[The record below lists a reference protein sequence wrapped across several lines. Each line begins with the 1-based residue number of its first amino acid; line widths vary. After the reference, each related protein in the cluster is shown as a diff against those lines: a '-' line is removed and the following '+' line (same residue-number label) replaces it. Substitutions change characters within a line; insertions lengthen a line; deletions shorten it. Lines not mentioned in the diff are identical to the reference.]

1 MKILYGIDSLK
12 IGGAEMLL
20 LNMLKRYQPHHQI
33 EIAYFTEGPL
43 REDVTAMGIPVHRI
57 STRGLKDPLAFLRLF
72 QVIRRFK
79 PDVIHTHL
87 TKSDVTGQMM
97 GFMGGVPV
105 RVVSLHN
112 NDTWRTKPLFSNLMR
127 MIVSPAQ
134 KYIAVSE
141 AVRDFIVEN
150 SHYPADKMLVIE
162 NGIDLDRFDPASV
175 APYDRA
181 QWGISPDAP
190 VIAII
195 GRLQPQKAHT
205 VFLEAA
211 ALIKNEMPDVRFVI
225 VGDGDLRA
233 ELEAK
238 RDELGLQQQV
248 IFAGI
253 IRDIPAVL
261 AAADILTF
269 SSDWEGLPVALLEG
283 MAMEKPVVSTAV
295 GGVPLVVQDG
305 VNGLLVAP
313 RQPQKLAGELLRV
326 LRDPELASR
335 LGLAARGT
343 IAERYSAGIMHDRI
357 LALYSSLLEK
367 SGGKAPLR

>member
-1 MKILYGIDSLK
+1 MRILYGIDSLK

-20 LNMLKRYQPHHQI
+20 LNMLKRYQPNHQI
-33 EIAYFTEGPL
+33 EIAYFTDGPL
-43 REDVTAMGIPVHRI
+43 HEDIEAMGIPVHRI
-57 STRGLKDPLAFLRLF
+57 SKQGLKDPLAFVRLF
-72 QVIRRFK
+72 RIIRRFK

-87 TKSDVTGQMM
+87 TKSDVTGQLM
-97 GFMGGVPV
+97 GFLAGVPV

-112 NDTWRTKPLFSNLMR
+112 NDSWRTKALFSTVMR
-127 MIVSPAQ
+127 LIVSPAQ

-141 AVRDFIVEN
+141 AVRDYIVEN
-150 SHYPADKMLVIE
+150 SRYPEDRMLVIE
-162 NGIDLDRFDPASV
+162 NGIDLDRFDPAKIT
-175 APYDRA
+175 PYDRA
-181 QWGISPDAP
+181 AWGISPDAP
-190 VIAII
+190 VVAII

-211 ALIKNEMPDVRFVI
+211 ALVKNEMPEARFVI

-248 IFAGI
+248 VFAGI

-261 AAADILTF
+261 AAVDILTF

-305 VNGLLVAP
+305 ENGLLVAP
-313 RQPQKLAGELLRV
+313 RQPQKLAAELLRV

-335 LGLAARGT
+335 LGQAARRT
-343 IAERYSAGIMHDRI
+343 IAERYSAGVMHDRI
-357 LALYSSLLEK
+357 LRLYRDLLEK
-367 SGGKAPLR
+367 PAVR

>member
-20 LNMLKRYQPHHQI
+20 LNMLKRYHPKHQV
-33 EIAYFTEGPL
+33 EVVYFTEGPL
-43 REDVTAMGIPVHRI
+43 HEDVTAMGVPIHRI
-57 STRGLKDPLAFLRLF
+57 SKRGLKDPFAFLRLLRI
-72 QVIRRFK
+72 IRRFK

-87 TKSDVTGQMM
+87 TKSDVSGQLM
-97 GFMGGVPV
+97 GFLGGVPV

-112 NDTWRTKPLFSNLMR
+112 NDSWRTNSFFSTLMR
-127 MIVSPAQ
+127 LIVSPAQ

-150 SHYPADKMLVIE
+150 SHYPEDKMLVIE
-162 NGIDLDRFDPASV
+162 NGIDLDRFDPAKIT
-175 APYDRA
+175 PYDRKL
-181 QWGISPDAP
+181 WGVSEDTP
-190 VIAII
+190 VVAII

-211 ALIKNEMPDVRFVI
+211 AIVKQEMPQARFLI
-225 VGDGDLRA
+225 VGDGDLRD
-233 ELEAK
+233 ELEVK
-238 RDELGLQQQV
+238 RDELGLQQEV

-261 AAADILTF
+261 ASVDLLTF

-283 MAMEKPVVSTAV
+283 MAMQKPVVSTAV
-295 GGVPLVVQDG
+295 GGVPLVVHDG

-313 RQPQKLAGELLRV
+313 RQPQKLAAELLRV
-326 LRDPELASR
+326 LRDPALAQR
-335 LGLAARGT
+335 LGQSARQT
-343 IAERYSAGIMHDRI
+343 IAERYSAAVMHDRI
-357 LALYSSLLEK
+357 LDLYRNLLEK
-367 SGGKAPLR
+367 PAVR